1 MDIWRRAP
9 SFASVTTDISFEKG
23 AAMFDEIAE
32 ELLDLSATVRGY
44 GGALYAAVDDSG
56 SSSSLCCSIVL
67 CCCYL
72 CW

>member
-1 MDIWRRAP
+1 
-9 SFASVTTDISFEKG
+9 
-23 AAMFDEIAE
+23 MFDELAE